1 MLKEK
6 TKDLLIIGIGNS
18 GRSDDGLGWN
28 LLGYIEK
35 SFPEIDC
42 LYRYQLQIEDAS
54 IISSYE
60 SVIFI
65 DATQEATDKGYYF
78 KPCEPNEGF
87 GLTSHALDPS
97 TVLWL
102 ENNLFKRNPN
112 SYILGIQGYKWDLS
126 QSLSENGLINLNRAK
141 EFIKMQL
148 SMIQNNRH
156 DRSHI
161 C

>member
-18 GRSDDGLGWN
+18 GRSDDGLGWK

-35 SFPEIDC
+35 SFPVIDC

-54 IISSYE
+54 IISSYDT
-60 SVIFI
+60 VIFI
-65 DATQEATDKGYYF
+65 DATHEATDHGYYF
-78 KPCEPNEGF
+78 KPCKPNEGF

-102 ENNLFKRNPN
+102 EKKLFKKNPT
-112 SYILGIQGYKWDLS
+112 SYILGIQGYEWDLS
-126 QSLSENGLINLNRAK
+126 QNPSGQGLINLNHAK
-141 EFIKMQL
+141 EFIKLQL
-148 SMIQNNRH
+148 
-156 DRSHI
+156 RSFQYEKA
-161 C
+161 